1 MSDVIDFNE
10 LKNRA
15 SDKDLDKF
23 EQYIYGLYYSM
34 AQGDLNIME
43 FTKSLREYME
53 KNNISEEKLMNIQK
67 KLMERYGLDV
77 SDLENQMKS
86 FGVDMSGLGLGNL
99 NKNYEDIRK
108 TVSFHEKYKDR
119 IALSQVTI
127 YKIHNNLNTLD
138 IILQEE
144 KVILKSPKNINLKD
158 NELNE
163 FLCSYKKV
171 IKEKNLKISLCQ
183 NVSEYDY

>member
-23 EQYIYGLYYSM
+23 EQYIYELYYSM
-34 AQGDLNIME
+34 AQGQLNMME
-43 FTKSLREYME
+43 FSKSLREYME

-67 KLMERYGLDV
+67 KFMERYGLDV

-86 FGVDMSGLGLGNL
+86 FGIDMSNMGLGNL
-99 NKNYEDIRK
+99 NKDYEDIRK

-119 IALSQVTI
+119 ISLGQVTL
-127 YKIHNNLNTLD
+127 YKINNDLNTLD

-144 KVILKSPKNINLKD
+144 KVILKSQKNINLKD

-163 FLCSYKKV
+163 FLCSYKKL
-171 IKEKNLKISLCQ
+171 IKEKNLKISLCE